1 MISWMEI
8 INGTEKYKKLRELYQ
23 EFIYQGYRVEKKED
37 GIDVTYDFC
46 IPNLAEFHP
55 FWHFPTIY
63 NEENEEDEE
72 KKEALDKLFFSLGMV
87 ELISYWK
94 VACPPKVTISCGY
107 LSKEQALWWKKLY
120 FHGLGEFFYVNHIDV
135 KEQDFMELQYK
146 EQKATPVFLSKE
158 DSKGCL
164 VPIGGGKDSIV
175 SLEILKHCKE
185 MELTVFS
192 VNRIKA
198 VQNVIDLC
206 QEKVGDIK
214 VKRVLDKNLLE
225 LNKQGYLNG
234 HTPFSAIVAFSSVIA
249 AFLNGK
255 RYITLSNETSANEST
270 VRNSTV
276 NHQYSKSF
284 QFEQDFCWYLDTLV
298 DTKIKYFSLLRP
310 LTEIQ
315 IAKIFAVQAKRYHQ
329 AFRSCN
335 AGSKQGI
342 WCCNC
347 SKCLFVYIILS
358 PFLSKEELHT
368 IFGQELLEKE
378 EMDRYFRE
386 LTGIDENKPFE
397 CVGTRSEVLAAL
409 RDFVEKQSAL
419 EQELPL
425 LVKRYQDFILAR
437 GGNLKE
443 LLKEF
448 CDDHA
453 VPDNFIEY
461 VKQAVK

>member
-8 INGTEKYKKLRELYQ
+8 TNGTEKYKKLRELYQ

-94 VACPPKVTISCGY
+94 VTCSPKVTISCGY
-107 LSKEQALWWKKLY
+107 LSKEQAVWWKKLY
-120 FHGLGEFFYVNHIDV
+120 FHGLGEFFYVNHIDA
-135 KEQDFMELQYK
+135 KEQDFMELEYK
-146 EQKATPVFLSKE
+146 EQKAAPVFLSKE
-158 DSKGCL
+158 DVKGCL

-198 VQNVIDLC
+198 VQEVIDLC

-234 HTPFSAIVAFSSVIA
+234 HTPFSAIVAFSSVITA
-249 AFLNGK
+249 LLNGK
-255 RYITLSNETSANEST
+255 RYIALSNETSANEST
-270 VRNSTV
+270 VKNSTV

-347 SKCLFVYIILS
+347 PKCLFVYIILS
-358 PFLSKEELHT
+358 PFLSKRELHT
-368 IFGQELLEKE
+368 IFEQELLEKE

-409 RDFVEKQSAL
+409 KYFIEQQSAL
-419 EQELPL
+419 KQELPL
-425 LVKRYQDFILAR
+425 LVKRYQDFILDQ
-437 GGNLKE
+437 GGNLKQ

-453 VPDNFIEY
+453 VPDSFIEY
-461 VKQAVK
+461 VKQAIK